1 MIATASAVAFV
12 VYSCKGKLAEAD
24 ALRDGEVPMQTVRD
38 MFVVHT
44 ENGGL
49 QMRMEADLM
58 ERYERDSMSFECFP
72 EGFAVYA
79 YTEEGLL

>member
-24 ALRDGEVPMQTVRD
+24 ALKEGEVPMQTVRN

-58 ERYERDSMSFECFP
+58 ERYERDTMSFEYFP
-72 EGFAVYA
+72 EGFSVYA
-79 YTEEGLL
+79 YTEE